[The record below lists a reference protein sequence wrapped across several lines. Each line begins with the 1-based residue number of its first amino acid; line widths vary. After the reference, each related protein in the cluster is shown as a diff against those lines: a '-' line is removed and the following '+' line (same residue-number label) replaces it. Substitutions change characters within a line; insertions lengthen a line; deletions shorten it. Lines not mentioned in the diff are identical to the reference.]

1 MEKNPT
7 DLLITNS
14 LTNSEQLSETSNVSI
29 RYSTIE
35 YRGQTIEFIL
45 NPDGHQVFAK
55 WKDKKIDL
63 GLDNIYYKEDMCRF
77 VDRTLDLI
85 TTFPKSPELQ
95 GAQLEWFNN
104 NGYRDIRL
112 KYKGRV
118 LKIFLIIN
126 NNINKT
132 FLISESEKLLRNS
145 GLLEE

>member
-1 MEKNPT
+1 M
-7 DLLITNS
+7 
-14 LTNSEQLSETSNVSI
+14 TNSEQLSEISNVSI

>member
-1 MEKNPT
+1 
-7 DLLITNS
+7 
-14 LTNSEQLSETSNVSI
+14 
-29 RYSTIE
+29 
-35 YRGQTIEFIL
+35 
-45 NPDGHQVFAK
+45 
-55 WKDKKIDL
+55 
-63 GLDNIYYKEDMCRF
+63 MCRF
-77 VDRTLDLI
+77 VDRELDLI

-95 GAQLEWFNN
+95 GAQMEWFNN